1 MKLQRQFFPLVA
13 QNILASI
20 LAGLVLSNYFMNLDS
35 YTVVIH
41 FWISVDLVFYSFIE
55 KCFYLIFRQPI

>member
-1 MKLQRQFFPLVA
+1 MKLQRQFFPLA

-35 YTVVIH
+35 YLRGYP
-41 FWISVDLVFYSFIE
+41 FWISVDSTVFYSF
-55 KCFYLIFRQPI
+55 Y